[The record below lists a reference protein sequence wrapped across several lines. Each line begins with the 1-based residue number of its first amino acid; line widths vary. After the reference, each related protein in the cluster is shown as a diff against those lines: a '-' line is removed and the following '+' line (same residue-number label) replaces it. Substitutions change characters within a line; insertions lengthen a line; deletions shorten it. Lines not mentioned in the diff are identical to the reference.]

1 MKNKPNL
8 PNLDLGF
15 LTEKK
20 VQSKL
25 IENGF
30 STFDPLD
37 EGGTV
42 DLLSYKKNIFN
53 RLQIK
58 TGIYDSKTDRFKISL
73 LRTRH
78 QRYDYKDFEFIIGYL
93 YEVDT
98 FYVVPVSIL
107 KDQQVIN
114 VYPHRD
120 RLFIKKGT
128 IDYEMYKDKFYL
140 LED

>member
-1 MKNKPNL
+1 MKNKPSL

-42 DLLSYKKNIFN
+42 DLLSYKK
-53 RLQIK
+53 
-58 TGIYDSKTDRFKISL
+58 ISL
-73 LRTRH
+73 
-78 QRYDYKDFEFIIGYL
+78 IGCK
-93 YEVDT
+93 
-98 FYVVPVSIL
+98 L
-107 KDQQVIN
+107 KLVFMTLKQTGLKSA
-114 VYPHRD
+114 Y
-120 RLFIKKGT
+120 
-128 IDYEMYKDKFYL
+128 
-140 LED
+140 